1 MTKEDAN
8 QRANEIVNELIVF
21 NKIKMSVKNIWAEKI
36 IDFLLEEKKD
46 YNLLQHSKV
55 MKSIPNY
62 PAEEGIAELLENITH
77 VNSIPESNMLEEK
90 KSELPTKEQ
99 WALDFSYMNYG
110 EQKTHVIGWLTCG
123 CPESAIPKF
132 VIEWVRGLENE
143 SLIKVMRE
151 HYSSGRK
158 TWASVS
164 GNKEVAKIFK

>member
-1 MTKEDAN
+1 MTEDGVN
-8 QRANEIVNELIVF
+8 KRANEIVNELIVY

-36 IDFLLEEKKD
+36 IDFLLNEKKD
-46 YNLLQHSKV
+46 YNLFQHSKV

-62 PAEEGIAELLENITH
+62 PAEEGISQLLENITH
-77 VNSIPESNMLEEK
+77 VNSVPEENMLEEK
-90 KSELPTKEQ
+90 KSELPNKEQ

-110 EQKTHVIGWLTCG
+110 EQKAKVIAWLTCG

-132 VIEWVRGLENE
+132 VIEWVRDLENE

-164 GNKEVAKIFK
+164 GIKEIAKIIK